1 MPSGC
6 RDTWGPHLP
15 PQVLWAMLSV
25 SLLTVLFAIGI
36 VLLVRRLRLK
46 SE

>member
-1 MPSGC
+1 
-6 RDTWGPHLP
+6 
-15 PQVLWAMLSV
+15 VLWAMLSV

>member
-1 MPSGC
+1 
-6 RDTWGPHLP
+6 
-15 PQVLWAMLSV
+15 MLSV